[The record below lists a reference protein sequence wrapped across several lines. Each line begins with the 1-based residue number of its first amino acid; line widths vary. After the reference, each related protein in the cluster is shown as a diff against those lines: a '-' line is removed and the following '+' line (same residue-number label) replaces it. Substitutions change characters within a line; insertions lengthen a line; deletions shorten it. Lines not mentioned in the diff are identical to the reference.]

1 MALNVSGKLGSS
13 RRDDEPTPQIFI
25 CARHVA
31 DLAAAGDI
39 PMKCEWL
46 NSDVTGSRVCVCT
59 SYDAIRSDHFKTT
72 TSTRE
77 IKNQMTSATH
87 PFYIAGAVCEFP
99 LSNQVLTLNYLET
112 RAYLFMLTCGLTT
125 KHSILCP

>member
-59 SYDAIRSDHFKTT
+59 SYDVIRCRPFQNNNVNPRNQEPNDVCNSSFLYCRCRVRV
-72 TSTRE
+72 STV
-77 IKNQMTSATH
+77 Q
-87 PFYIAGAVCEFP
+87 
-99 LSNQVLTLNYLET
+99 
-112 RAYLFMLTCGLTT
+112 
-125 KHSILCP
+125 